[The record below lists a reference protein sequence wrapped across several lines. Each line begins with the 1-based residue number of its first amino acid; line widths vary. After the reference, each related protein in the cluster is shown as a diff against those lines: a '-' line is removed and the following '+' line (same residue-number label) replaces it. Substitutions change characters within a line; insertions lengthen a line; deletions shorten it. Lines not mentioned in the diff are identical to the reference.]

1 MSHRT
6 SFLCSQTRFNVR
18 SYRRK
23 WNKMRLWVGCLE
35 TRLHSQ
41 KLHKRCL
48 KWILKAFFSLQSSFL
63 ALISFGNCPVKKA
76 KESIN
81 KPAGFCFLSP
91 PFGKRVNTSVSGAT
105 GRELMAN
112 TPPSAAPAFPRP
124 RSSCLYAHRAWSCW
138 LWHAIC
144 GAWAPAVLGG

>member
-1 MSHRT
+1 MSHCT
-6 SFLCSQTRFNVR
+6 SFLCSQTWFNVR

-23 WNKMRLWVGCLE
+23 WNKTCSWVGCLE
-35 TRLHSQ
+35 TPLHSQ

-48 KWILKAFFSLQSSFL
+48 KWIEIFFSPNPVSWLSFPL
-63 ALISFGNCPVKKA
+63 AIVQWKRPKNPLRNLLAFVL
-76 KESIN
+76 
-81 KPAGFCFLSP
+81 LSP

-112 TPPSAAPAFPRP
+112 TPPSEAAAFPRP
-124 RSSCLYAHRAWSCW
+124 RSSCLYAHTAWSCW

-144 GAWAPAVLGG
+144 GA